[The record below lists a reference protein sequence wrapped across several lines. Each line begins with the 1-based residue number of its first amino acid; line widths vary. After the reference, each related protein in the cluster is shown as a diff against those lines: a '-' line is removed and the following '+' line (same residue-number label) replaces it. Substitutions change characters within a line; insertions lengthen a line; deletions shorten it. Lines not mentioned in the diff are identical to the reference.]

1 MGFFDKAKKLLGLGA
16 EGGDDEENKAPA
28 GDDDAGANRHAAAQ
42 AKVAAR
48 AVAERAD
55 PRVMAAERA
64 GKLDPRR
71 RDRRPPLVEAAPQ
84 GPSVD
89 DALAAREAGDK
100 DGAQK
105 ILREIDRGGGLR
117 TVLRAAAALEAGDK
131 GELASLL
138 PAIANEEPRYKLLLQ
153 VAAALEDAAA
163 ARPYIERAEAHKAPA
178 WLLGW
183 AKTTSKDEAVV
194 REGLVEMVFA
204 DHALART
211 VAARDLKLPGAEADP
226 DAGPR
231 YASFVHGRDSIRRF
245 GAKVVAELV
254 DEAQKVGGP

>member
-1 MGFFDKAKKLLGLGA
+1 M
-16 EGGDDEENKAPA
+16 
-28 GDDDAGANRHAAAQ
+28 
-42 AKVAAR
+42 
-48 AVAERAD
+48 
-55 PRVMAAERA
+55 
-64 GKLDPRR
+64 
-71 RDRRPPLVEAAPQ
+71 EAAPQ
-84 GPSVD
+84 GPSVE

-105 ILREIDRGGGLR
+105 ILRDIGKGGGLR
-117 TVLRAAAALEAGDK
+117 MVLRAAAALEGGDK
-131 GELASLL
+131 RELESLL
-138 PAIANEEPRYKLLLQ
+138 PAVANEEPRYKLLLQ
-153 VAAALEDAAA
+153 VAAALEDTAA

-211 VAARDLKLPGAEADP
+211 VAARDLKIAGAEADP

-231 YASFVHGRDSIRRF
+231 YASFVHGRESIRRF
-245 GAKVVAELV
+245 GAAIVARLL

>member
-1 MGFFDKAKKLLGLGA
+1 MGFFDKAKRLLGIGA
-16 EGGDDEENKAPA
+16 EDADDPENEGVAE
-28 GDDDAGANRHAAAQ
+28 GEDRHAAAE
-42 AKVAAR
+42 ARAAAR
-48 AVAERAD
+48 SITEKSD
-55 PRVMAAERA
+55 PRVLAAERA

-84 GPSVD
+84 GPSVE

-105 ILREIDRGGGLR
+105 ILRDIDRGGGLR
-117 TVLRAAAALEAGDK
+117 TVLRAAAALEAGDHR
-131 GELASLL
+131 ELAELL
-138 PAIANEEPRYKLLLQ
+138 PKIAHEEPRYNRLAQ
-153 VAAALEDAAA
+153 VAAALGDAAA
-163 ARPYIERAEAHKAPA
+163 AQPYIDRAAASMAPA
-178 WLLGW
+178 WMLGW
-183 AKTTSKDEAVV
+183 AKAMSKDAATS

-211 VAARDLKLPGAEADP
+211 VAARDLAIPGAEADP

-231 YASFVHGRDSIRRF
+231 YASFVHGRESIRRF
-245 GAKVVAELV
+245 GATIVAAVL

>member
-1 MGFFDKAKKLLGLGA
+1 MGFFDKAKKLFGLGA
-16 EGGDDEENKAPA
+16 DGDEPEENEAAA
-28 GDDDAGANRHAAAQ
+28 GASDDDRYAAAQ
-42 AKVAAR
+42 ARAAAR
-48 AVAERAD
+48 SITEKSD
-55 PRVMAAERA
+55 PRVLAAERA

-105 ILREIDRGGGLR
+105 ILRDIDRGTGLR
-117 TVLRAAAALEAGDK
+117 TVLRAAAAMEAGDRR
-131 GELASLL
+131 ELDELL
-138 PAIANEEPRYKLLLQ
+138 PKLAHEEPRYNRLAQ
-153 VAAALEDAAA
+153 VAAALGDADA
-163 ARPYIERAEAHKAPA
+163 ARPYLERAAAEKAPA

-183 AKTTSKDEAVV
+183 AKATSGDATAT

-211 VAARDLKLPGAEADP
+211 VAARDLAIPGAEADP

-245 GAKVVAELV
+245 GAKLVAAVL